1 VTVFDTS
8 VLVDALAGTRRSNAT
23 LMSVLA
29 RGEKLLLCTIVL
41 YEWLR
46 GPRSPAELAVQES
59 LFPSDGALQFEA
71 GDARLAASLYNQVR
85 RARSREADIAI
96 AACAIRHQAQLWTL
110 NRADFADI
118 PELRLFDPK
127 AS

>member
-1 VTVFDTS
+1 
-8 VLVDALAGTRRSNAT
+8 
-23 LMSVLA
+23 MSVLE

-46 GPRSPAELAVQES
+46 GPRSQAELAVQES
-59 LFPSDGALQFEA
+59 LFPSDGALKFDA

-96 AACAIRHQAQLWTL
+96 AACAIRNEAQLWTL

-118 PELRLFDPK
+118 LGLRLYDPK
-127 AS
+127 A